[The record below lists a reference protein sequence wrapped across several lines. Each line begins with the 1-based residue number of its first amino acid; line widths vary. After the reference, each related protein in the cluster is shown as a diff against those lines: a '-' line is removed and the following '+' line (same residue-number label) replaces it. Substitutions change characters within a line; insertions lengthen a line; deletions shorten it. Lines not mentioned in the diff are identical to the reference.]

1 MQRREFIA
9 LLSGAAAAWPL
20 ASRAQQKTMPVIGY
34 LGSGSAESEA
44 PFREPFLKGLEQSGF
59 LAGRNVAIEYRFA
72 EGRFERLPTLAA
84 ELVRLPATVL
94 VAAGLSAA
102 VSAKKETATIPIVFS
117 VGVDPVSLGLVESLN
132 RPGGNATGVSV
143 FTTELGPKR
152 LGLLREML
160 PQASLVAVL
169 FGARTASTS
178 MQVREMEAAART
190 IGQPILVLHAESESE
205 TEKAFAT
212 MSEHRASGL
221 VFGASLYFQ
230 TITDKLV
237 ALAARYRIPAIYEWP
252 EFVTAGGLISYNARR
267 TGAAAIAG
275 DYVGRILKGA
285 SPADMPV
292 QQATEFELV
301 INLKTA
307 KALGLTVP
315 QSLLARTDEVIE

>member
-1 MQRREFIA
+1 MRRRTFTTF
-9 LLSGAAAAWPL
+9 L
-20 ASRAQQKTMPVIGY
+20 AGGMTTWHLAVRAQQKEMPVIGY
-34 LGSGSAESEA
+34 LGSGSAESEV
-44 PFREPFLKGLEQSGF
+44 PVREPFLKGLGQSGF

-84 ELVRLPATVL
+84 ELVRFPATVL
-94 VAAGLSAA
+94 VATGLSAA

-117 VGVDPVSLGLVESLN
+117 IGLDPVSLGLVESLN

-178 MQVREMEAAART
+178 MQVREIEAAART
-190 IGQPILVLHAESESE
+190 IGQPILVLHAESEEE

-267 TGAAAIAG
+267 TGTATIAG

-307 KALGLTVP
+307 KALGLAVP

>member
-59 LAGRNVAIEYRFA
+59 FAGRNVAIEYRFA

-117 VGVDPVSLGLVESLN
+117 VGADPVSLGLVESLN

-252 EFVTAGGLISYNARR
+252 EFVTAGGLFSYNARR

-315 QSLLARTDEVIE
+315 QSLLARIDNVIE

>member
-9 LLSGAAAAWPL
+9 LLSGAASAWPL

-44 PFREPFLKGLEQSGF
+44 PVREPFLKGLEQSGF

-84 ELVRLPATVL
+84 ELVRFPATVL
-94 VAAGLSAA
+94 VASGLSAA
-102 VSAKKETATIPIVFS
+102 VSAKKETATIPIVFTI
-117 VGVDPVSLGLVESLN
+117 GLDPVSLGLVESIS

-190 IGQPILVLHAESESE
+190 IGQPILVLHAESEEE

-221 VFGASLYFQ
+221 AFGASLYFQ

-252 EFVTAGGLISYNARR
+252 EFVAAGGLMSYNARR
-267 TGAAAIAG
+267 TGPAAIAG

-301 INLKTA
+301 INVKTS

>member
-9 LLSGAAAAWPL
+9 LLSGAAATWPL

-44 PFREPFLKGLEQSGF
+44 PVREPFLKGLEQSGF
-59 LAGRNVAIEYRFA
+59 LAGRNIAIEYRFA
-72 EGRFERLPTLAA
+72 EGRFERLPTLAG
-84 ELVRLPATVL
+84 ELVRFPATVL
-94 VAAGLSAA
+94 VASGLSAA
-102 VSAKKETATIPIVFS
+102 VSAKKETATIPIVFTI
-117 VGVDPVSLGLVESLN
+117 GLDPVSLGLVESIS

-169 FGARTASTS
+169 FGARTVSTS
-178 MQVREMEAAART
+178 MQVREIEAAART
-190 IGQPILVLHAESESE
+190 IGQPILVLHAESEEE

-307 KALGLTVP
+307 KALGIDVP
-315 QSLLARTDEVIE
+315 ATLLAQAEIIE

>member
-1 MQRREFIA
+1 MKRREFIA
-9 LLSGAAAAWPL
+9 LTGGAAVAWPVQ
-20 ASRAQQKTMPVIGY
+20 AVAQQKAMPVVGY

-44 PFREPFLKGLEQSGF
+44 PVRGSFLKGLEQSGF
-59 LAGRNVAIEYRFA
+59 LAGRNVGIEYRFA

-94 VAAGLSAA
+94 VASGVPAA
-102 VSAKKETATIPIVFS
+102 VSAKKETATIPIVF
-117 VGVDPVSLGLVESLN
+117 VIGLDPVSLGLVESLS

-160 PQASLVAVL
+160 PQAGLVAVL
-169 FGARTASTS
+169 FGARSVSTS
-178 MQVREMEAAART
+178 LQLQEMEAAART
-190 IGQPILVLHAESESE
+190 IGQPILVLHAESEGE
-205 TEKAFAT
+205 TEKAFAM

-221 VFGASLYFQ
+221 VYGASIYFQ
-230 TITDKLV
+230 TITDQLI
-237 ALAARYRIPAIYEWP
+237 ALAARYRIPAIYEWR

-267 TGAAAIAG
+267 TGTAAIAG

-285 SPADMPV
+285 SPAELPV

-301 INLKTA
+301 INLNTA
-307 KALGLTVP
+307 KTLGLTVP
-315 QSLLARTDEVIE
+315 QSLLARADEVIE

>member
-44 PFREPFLKGLEQSGF
+44 PVREPFLKGLEQSGF

-84 ELVRLPATVL
+84 ELVRFPATVL
-94 VAAGLSAA
+94 VASGLSAA

-117 VGVDPVSLGLVESLN
+117 IGLDPVSLGLVESLS

-190 IGQPILVLHAESESE
+190 IGQPILVLHAESEEE

-221 VFGASLYFQ
+221 AFGASLYFQ

-252 EFVTAGGLISYNARR
+252 EFVTAGGLMSYNARR

-307 KALGLTVP
+307 KALGIDVP
-315 QSLLARTDEVIE
+315 ATLLAQAEIIE

>member
-315 QSLLARTDEVIE
+315 QSLLARIDKVIE

>member
-315 QSLLARTDEVIE
+315 QSLLARIDNVIE

>member
-44 PFREPFLKGLEQSGF
+44 PVREPFLKGLEQSGF

-117 VGVDPVSLGLVESLN
+117 IGLDPVSLGLVESLN

-267 TGAAAIAG
+267 TGAAAMAG

-285 SPADMPV
+285 SPADLPV

>member
-34 LGSGSAESEA
+34 LGSGSVESEA

-315 QSLLARTDEVIE
+315 QSLLARIDNVIE

>member
-1 MQRREFIA
+1 
-9 LLSGAAAAWPL
+9 
-20 ASRAQQKTMPVIGY
+20 MPVIGY

-315 QSLLARTDEVIE
+315 QSLLARIDNVIE